1 VSETKTSEECMV
13 HEAREEYFAGK
24 ISADE
29 YLRRVLP
36 AMDHDR
42 RLADQFSRI
51 FSRLSAQRNAR

>member
-1 VSETKTSEECMV
+1 MV